1 MRFRTI
7 TFTVQLG
14 SEGHQVAS
22 LVAEKLGY
30 RYYDWQVT
38 AEAAKEAGVPSET
51 MLSTE
56 RVPSLVNRVVE
67 RFLAG
72 GPSPSDIDGLPSAET
87 MSSAIRALTSE
98 DYRYFVEAVV
108 MRLGE
113 EGNAAIVGHA
123 SQVLLRGKSDV
134 FRVLIC
140 GGEVSRTEKLAKRE
154 GSTLKQALKQI
165 KQSDRERLNFFDH
178 YYHVNLLDPA
188 LYDLCLNTDTYSI
201 EAARDL
207 VAAALLPASS

>member
-1 MRFRTI
+1 MTFRTI

-14 SEGHQVAS
+14 SDGHKVAS
-22 LVAEKLGY
+22 LVAERLGY

-51 MLSTE
+51 MVSSE
-56 RVPSLVNRVVE
+56 KVPSLVNRVVE

-72 GPSPSDIDGLPSAET
+72 GPSPNDVDGFPSADA

-98 DYRYFVEAVV
+98 DYRYFIEAVV
-108 MRLGE
+108 LRLGE

-123 SQVLLRGKSDV
+123 SQVLLRGRSDV
-134 FRVLIC
+134 FRVMIC
-140 GGEVSRTEKLAKRE
+140 GGEVSRTERLAKQE
-154 GSTLKQALKQI
+154 GSSLKDAVEQI
-165 KQSDRERLNFFDH
+165 RQSDRERLTFFEH
-178 YYHVNLLDPA
+178 YYHINLLDPS
-188 LYDLCLNTDTYSI
+188 LYDLCLNTDTYSL

-207 VAAALLPASS
+207 IAEAVNSATA